1 VHTAYKKAARAPT
14 TASRPTPAWAA
25 APVDWGTPA
34 EDVPLAP
41 PDEAVEAAGL
51 EADPEAE
58 PEGLAELATG
68 TLLLPAGAEGATT
81 GAELPAGA
89 ETAGAEL
96 KTGGATA
103 RALLVT
109 IHEQ

>member
-14 TASRPTPAWAA
+14 T
-25 APVDWGTPA
+25 
-34 EDVPLAP
+34 

>member
-1 VHTAYKKAARAPT
+1 
-14 TASRPTPAWAA
+14 
-25 APVDWGTPA
+25 VDWGTPA

-51 EADPEAE
+51 EADPE
-58 PEGLAELATG
+58 AELATG